1 MAQLFTT
8 RTPLEEGIGW
18 PLVIINW
25 ARKSADAITAVFFL
39 SFITTFGLIVVWR
52 QGTQTPFTALLWA
65 LACLASGGLIGFIFG
80 IPRVLQGDNPASAN
94 TDPAASASSPGNVS
108 AQAARQA
115 VYDQRV
121 NTNLEQIS
129 DWLTKILVG
138 VGLINIGKISS
149 DLGKASFYL
158 AQGFGKEQEPF
169 AAALIVYFSIVA
181 F

>member
-1 MAQLFTT
+1 
-8 RTPLEEGIGW
+8 
-18 PLVIINW
+18 
-25 ARKSADAITAVFFL
+25 VFFL